1 MNVEVS
7 LVWQL
12 SCFSV
17 CGMLLG
23 VGYELLRIIRT
34 VIPHHSFAVG
44 VEDTF
49 YLSFCGLVLFGL
61 SMEIGNGNFRAT
73 YLLFAAIG
81 FILYI
86 FTVGRLFRF
95 VYTVVIGAIKKIFR
109 FVFGKL
115 LKQLRKAFV
124 SFVHKFALPFVQF
137 YKNINDKIKRAQA
150 DLKKHREILYNNDNN
165 LERNEAVNVGRIEG
179 KIRKIQ

>member
-1 MNVEVS
+1 MNVETS

-12 SCFSV
+12 ACFSV

-23 VGYELLRIIRT
+23 VGYEVLRIIRT

-49 YLSFCGLVLFGL
+49 YLALCGLVLFGL
-61 SMEIGNGNFRAT
+61 SMEIGNGNFRAS

-95 VYTVVIGAIKKIFR
+95 VYTAVIGAVKKLFG

-115 LKQLRKAFV
+115 LRPLRKAFV
-124 SFVHKFALPFVQF
+124 SFIHKSAVPFVHF
-137 YKNINDKIKRAQA
+137 HKNINDKIKRAQA

-165 LERNEAVNVGRIEG
+165 LERNEVVNVSRIEG
-179 KIRKIQ
+179 KVRKIQ

>member
-61 SMEIGNGNFRAT
+61 SMEIGNGNAQRICCLPLSVLYYTF
-73 YLLFAAIG
+73 LLSENFSG
-81 FILYI
+81 LYI
-86 FTVGRLFRF
+86 PW
-95 VYTVVIGAIKKIFR
+95 
-109 FVFGKL
+109 
-115 LKQLRKAFV
+115 
-124 SFVHKFALPFVQF
+124 S
-137 YKNINDKIKRAQA
+137 
-150 DLKKHREILYNNDNN
+150 
-165 LERNEAVNVGRIEG
+165 
-179 KIRKIQ
+179 

>member
-49 YLSFCGLVLFGL
+49 IFHSADLCCLDFPWKSETATFAQRICCLPLSVLYYTFLL
-61 SMEIGNGNFRAT
+61 SEDFSG
-73 YLLFAAIG
+73 
-81 FILYI
+81 LYI
-86 FTVGRLFRF
+86 PW
-95 VYTVVIGAIKKIFR
+95 
-109 FVFGKL
+109 
-115 LKQLRKAFV
+115 
-124 SFVHKFALPFVQF
+124 S
-137 YKNINDKIKRAQA
+137 
-150 DLKKHREILYNNDNN
+150 
-165 LERNEAVNVGRIEG
+165 
-179 KIRKIQ
+179 